1 MLRAIDV
8 IGEPKTPIE
17 LNSLEVDN
25 TGAVFQ
31 RAPKYPLSFHFTWRD
46 CNFEGLVDQVN
57 GQMTLELSLNLG
69 DVPFSAE
76 DAAKRSKWT
85 AIICNT
91 ETPESGNLRITR
103 DSSAVL
109 SKTVNLPDMNGF
121 MAGGFVTNTALMV
134 LSLAPYLDLIAQIN
148 DAA

>member
-1 MLRAIDV
+1 
-8 IGEPKTPIE
+8 
-17 LNSLEVDN
+17 
-25 TGAVFQ
+25 
-31 RAPKYPLSFHFTWRD
+31 
-46 CNFEGLVDQVN
+46 
-57 GQMTLELSLNLG
+57 MTLELSLNLG

-76 DAAKRSKWT
+76 DATKRSKRT

-91 ETPESGNLRITR
+91 KTPESSNLRITR

-121 MAGGFVTNTALMV
+121 TADGFVTNTALML

>member
-25 TGAVFQ
+25 SGAVFQ
-31 RAPKYPLSFHFTWRD
+31 RAPKFPLAFHFTWRD
-46 CNFEGLVDQVN
+46 CNFEGEVDQVN
-57 GQMTLELSLNLG
+57 GQMTLALSLKLG

-76 DAAKRSKWT
+76 DTAKRSKWS

-91 ETPESGNLRITR
+91 DNPENGSLRITR

-109 SKTVNLPDMNGF
+109 SKSVNLPDMSGF
-121 MAGGFVTNTALMV
+121 TADGFVTNTALMV
-134 LSLAPYLDLIAQIN
+134 LSLAPYLDLIAEFN
-148 DAA
+148 GTA